1 MGTFRGMV
9 AGFLLVCVVGQS
21 ASAGPIL
28 IPPGSTVW
36 MKFESSVAPV
46 ADGNDAAG
54 SNLPGQAPPNGIPLT
69 TVTNSNPGYATG
81 YAEIMPST
89 VRTFLQANFT
99 SFMHASFQDTYTV
112 GGTAT
117 GTFDIPVGLH
127 VTGTMRSQPHGSF
140 GHILWSATVQAEIG
154 TFNPDPGIGEGNRI
168 TPFSPSTFIQ
178 AEFIGPDARPNPY
191 EVPVDIT
198 ANYTVPG
205 VKVGDTFVL
214 AYGVNS
220 AFAKGEIDLLNTGSI
235 TFDLPEGVTLSSSL
249 AQSIPEPNALA
260 LPLAAACGLALTARR
275 RGPGPIG
282 VGRRDAS
289 FG

>member
-9 AGFLLVCVVGQS
+9 AGFLLVCAVGQS

-28 IPPGSTVW
+28 MPAGSTVW
-36 MKFESSVAPV
+36 MKFESSVAPA

-54 SNLPGQAPPNGIPLT
+54 SNLPGQAPPNGIPMT
-69 TVTNSNPGYATG
+69 TVTNSNPGYASG
-81 YAEIMPST
+81 YAEIMPNS

-99 SFMHASFQDTYTV
+99 SFLHASFQDTYTV
-112 GGTAT
+112 TGTAT
-117 GTFDIPVGLH
+117 GTFDIPVSLR
-127 VTGTMRSQPHGSF
+127 VTGTMRSQPHGVF

-168 TPFSPSTFIQ
+168 TPFNPSTFTQ

-198 ANYTVPG
+198 TNYTVQG
-205 VKVGDTFVL
+205 VSVGDTFVL

-220 AFAKGEIDLLNTGSI
+220 AFAKGEIDLRNTGAIS
-235 TFDLPEGVTLSSSL
+235 FVLPAGVTLTSSL
-249 AQSIPEPNALA
+249 AQAIPEPNALA
-260 LPLAAACGLALTARR
+260 LLAACLALTARR
-275 RGPGPIG
+275 RQ
-282 VGRRDAS
+282 RDNRLTA
-289 FG
+289 

>member
-69 TVTNSNPGYATG
+69 TITNSNPGYASG
-81 YAEIMPST
+81 YSEIMPNT
-89 VRTFLQANFT
+89 TRTFLQGNFT
-99 SFMHASFQDTYTV
+99 SFIHASFQDTYTV

-117 GTFDIPVGLH
+117 GTFDIPVSLR
-127 VTGTMRSQPHGSF
+127 VTGTMRSQPHGVF
-140 GHILWSATVQAEIG
+140 GHILYVATVQAEIG
-154 TFNPDPGIGEGNRI
+154 TFNPNPDALEPQRV
-168 TPFSPSTFIQ
+168 TPFDAAALAQTQ
-178 AEFIGPDARPNPY
+178 FIGPDARPSPY

-198 ANYTVPG
+198 ATYTKTNVS
-205 VKVGDTFVL
+205 VGDTFTL

-220 AFAKGEIDLLNTGSI
+220 SFAKGEIDLLNTGSI
-235 TFDLPEGVTLSSSL
+235 AFDLPPGVTLTSSL
-249 AQSIPEPNALA
+249 AQAIPEPASAAL
-260 LPLAAACGLALTARR
+260 LPLATALATAARR
-275 RGPGPIG
+275 PK
-282 VGRRDAS
+282 RRRAARPA
-289 FG
+289 